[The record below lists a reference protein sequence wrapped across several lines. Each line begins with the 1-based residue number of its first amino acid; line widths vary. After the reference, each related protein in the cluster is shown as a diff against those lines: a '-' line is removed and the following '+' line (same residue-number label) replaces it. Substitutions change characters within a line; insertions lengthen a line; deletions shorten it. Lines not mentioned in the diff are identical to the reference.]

1 MLPLEKRR
9 KAEQRGKRALKS
21 RAEFSLTL
29 VSTLNSLPHY
39 MMCDSD
45 IKEQRH
51 GLGLLIVRQIA
62 ASHGGSMILRQS
74 ACGGF
79 GADILLPL
87 YTGQSN

>member
-1 MLPLEKRR
+1 
-9 KAEQRGKRALKS
+9 
-21 RAEFSLTL
+21 
-29 VSTLNSLPHY
+29 
-39 MMCDSD
+39 MMCDSE